1 MVSFAKYSLVPTEE
15 PKENVAPPPP
25 PQSSGAFDYNSAF
38 SYKSAFDYGSKT
50 TSQYQSAFDYG
61 YGQRGHSV
69 SLSLGE
75 KDKGKKD
82 RFKDWSLMTC
92 LASVVTGL
100 SYFFICITFPVTL
113 WFCFK
118 KIAQWERLIVFRL
131 GRLRGALGPGIV
143 FIIPWLDRHNR
154 VDMRT
159 KAFSVPP
166 QQLITSDNGIIEMGC
181 EVKYR
186 ISDVQRLT
194 TSVTSPEH
202 GLRSFGKTVMLNV
215 LTKHTVRETERDR
228 PIIASQIQKELN
240 LRVLEWGIEI
250 GDVSLSNVNILK
262 EAEPHNPLKP
272 LMNCFGGKG
281 GEIVAPPGA
290 TAAAASSILNMP
302 GFPGMGDFSF
312 VNTGPSKK
320 KSEAIVTGDEP
331 YMGRIQQYLTDLLGF
346 SDEISEPPKQPNI
359 QANRE
364 PWNWFLEPPDWPGQ
378 PTNQRIQGPKLIN
391 YLTNQVI
398 QRRFLMNVLH
408 SSDWLSYLTNQEPLK
423 LKEIIMIPLTQIL
436 VNTLRIYNIWN
447 KVWALFSKLDFS
459 QFYTC
464 MLHSFRSFQVLQV
477 YNSEKGGSTAIG
489 CAQEDLMA
497 IFEGTLAPLQAYL
510 SGHLTVQG
518 NIQMLMGLE
527 TLRQTTKDKDKE
539 DIFVV

>member
-50 TSQYQSAFDYG
+50 TN
-61 YGQRGHSV
+61 
-69 SLSLGE
+69 
-75 KDKGKKD
+75 KGKKD

-359 QANRE
+359 QVTSSRS
-364 PWNWFLEPPDWPGQ
+364 PDTKLGKYL
-378 PTNQRIQGPKLIN
+378 QGLISGPSGN
-391 YLTNQVI
+391 DLT
-398 QRRFLMNVLH
+398 H
-408 SSDWLSYLTNQEPLK
+408 G
-423 LKEIIMIPLTQIL
+423 
-436 VNTLRIYNIWN
+436 IY
-447 KVWALFSKLDFS
+447 
-459 QFYTC
+459 
-464 MLHSFRSFQVLQV
+464 RLQV
-477 YNSEKGGSTAIG
+477 EGKDGGIFIIFLGNGVRQVVEGDLPKVTPDVAVVISK
-489 CAQEDLMA
+489 EDLMA